1 MCTTDYA
8 NPAVMVPINKAAT
21 KLVNL
26 TDKTCEDIPMYRK
39 DHNGRAIKVKM
50 FKKEKVLTG
59 KYLFVVKYLQW
70 KRDFSNPLG
79 IVVRSLSRGHDLRSS
94 MEIAYAEHGVRRE
107 FREQTLRYVEDHF
120 PLGWTI
126 PEVERNNRTKVSD
139 AITIDPPTSM
149 DLDDA
154 LTIENISPSTF
165 RLGIHIADASFFVR
179 PNTPLDD
186 EAFSRCSSYYPQN
199 GHENVPM
206 LPRQLSEN
214 FCSLLPNKDRLAVSV
229 FATINEEGI
238 LVDKPEIKRTIVRS
252 CCRLSYAEAQMI
264 IDEKDASTSEISE
277 DIKGKVRRLSSLAQ
291 KSRFHRLRD
300 RAFDHWQNE
309 GNDFEAHELVEEWMI
324 LANQEIAKL
333 LSQKNSELALLK
345 IQLPPKD
352 HRLAEWIQMYGKYT
366 RMSLTL
372 SATFTKDTTD
382 ATPLEA
388 FHDDSIKFKIQKQVW
403 RAICQAVESN
413 DFPTLQYLI
422 CNESIHPQIATA
434 VSHFRRIQSE
444 SRCVCEGYQPPENIC
459 HYSLGIPRY
468 TQFTSPIRRYIDIVV
483 HRLLIGLVLT
493 SSTNYAV
500 NLPTKDEV
508 LKVCRRYTFI
518 QDNARKF
525 EKYCRRIHLATQLQ
539 QRCRETRVFIESIQH
554 QSMCL
559 QILNREDDLLATRNK
574 RIALSHLNLL
584 TVDEKKEIQG
594 DEQSII
600 LKWKIRKYVA
610 PDLKRDTTESST
622 SIYNGID
629 EVIEIPL
636 DVWVSVLDMIRAN
649 DKENLTTT
657 IKEVKEKLSTVPSNR
672 GKDTSAQTSF
682 GHVHG
687 IHYKHPHHNDE
698 AQPSSEATV
707 DHFYEKK
714 VTLRKYD
721 FLSVQLCPHMIRGIL
736 EPDVQ
741 VFKVDAHLNVCIE
754 HRKYP
759 RESFSHTA
767 RHQASRE
774 RYESID
780 EYVEAWK
787 PVLAME
793 AATEAVKE
801 NDGFT
806 IENLN
811 VVWKHK
817 ADSAR
822 GEFKLPFSYCQSRQL
837 NFYEGDLVCIRM
849 SYSKTS
855 PPSGESESH
864 GKVFTLSQYSC
875 QSMALL

>member
-26 TDKTCEDIPMYRK
+26 TDKACEDIPMYRK

-50 FKKEKVLTG
+50 FKKEKVLSG

-107 FREQTLRYVEDHF
+107 FREQTLRYVEDNF
-120 PLGWTI
+120 PPGWTI

-139 AITIDPPTSM
+139 AITIDPPTSL

-165 RLGIHIADASFFVR
+165 RLGIHISDASFFVR

-229 FATINEEGI
+229 FATISEEGK
-238 LVDKPEIKRTIVRS
+238 LVGEPQIKRTVVRS
-252 CCRLSYAEAQMI
+252 CCRLSYAKAQMI
-264 IDEKDASTSEISE
+264 IDEKDASTSEIPE
-277 DIKGKVRRLSSLAQ
+277 EIKGKVRRLSSLAQ

-309 GNDFEAHELVEEWMI
+309 GKDFEAHELVEEWMI
-324 LANQEIAKL
+324 LANEEIAKL
-333 LSQKNSELALLK
+333 LSQRNSELAPLK

-352 HRLAEWIQMYGKYT
+352 HRLAEWIQMYGKYI
-366 RMSLTL
+366 RVSLTL
-372 SATFTKDTTD
+372 SATFTKDATN
-382 ATPLEA
+382 ATPLGA

-422 CNESIHPQIATA
+422 CNESNHPQIATA
-434 VSHFRRIQSE
+434 VSNFRRIQSE
-444 SRCVCEGYQPPENIC
+444 SRCVCEGDQPPENIC

-468 TQFTSPIRRYIDIVV
+468 TQFTSPIRRYVDIVV

-508 LKVCRRYTFI
+508 LKVCRRYTFM

-525 EKYCRRIHLATQLQ
+525 EKYCRRIHLATELQ
-539 QRCRETRVFIESIQH
+539 QQCRETRVFIESIQH
-554 QSMCL
+554 QSLCL
-559 QILNREDDLLATRNK
+559 QILNGEDDLLANRNK
-574 RIALSHLNLL
+574 RISLSHLNLL
-584 TVDEKKEIQG
+584 TVEKKETQSE
-594 DEQSII
+594 EQSII

-610 PDLKRDTTESST
+610 PDFKRDATEL
-622 SIYNGID
+622 SISNYGGID
-629 EVIEIPL
+629 EVIEIPSN
-636 DVWVSVLDMIRAN
+636 VWVSVLDMVRAN
-649 DKENLTTT
+649 DKENLMTT
-657 IKEVKEKLSTVPSNR
+657 IKEVKEKLSAMPSNR
-672 GKDTSAQTSF
+672 RKDTSAQTKSF
-682 GHVHG
+682 GQVHG

-698 AQPSSEATV
+698 AQPSSEGAV

-714 VTLRKYD
+714 VTLRRYD
-721 FLSVQLCPHMIRGIL
+721 FLSVQLYPHMIRGIL
-736 EPDVQ
+736 EPEVQ
-741 VFKVDAHLNVCIE
+741 VFKVDAHLNICIE
-754 HRKYP
+754 HRKHP

-787 PVLAME
+787 PVIAME

-806 IENLN
+806 IENLK
-811 VVWKHK
+811 VLWKHK
-817 ADSAR
+817 ADSTR
-822 GEFKLPFSYCQSRQL
+822 GEFELPFSYCDSRQL
-837 NFYEGDLVCIRM
+837 NFHGGDLVCIRM
-849 SYSKTS
+849 SYCETS
-855 PPSGESESH
+855 PSSVESESH

-875 QSMALL
+875 A

>member
-26 TDKTCEDIPMYRK
+26 TDKACEDIPMYRK

-50 FKKEKVLTG
+50 FKKEKVLSG

-107 FREQTLRYVEDHF
+107 FREQTLRYVEDNF
-120 PLGWTI
+120 PPGWTI

-139 AITIDPPTSM
+139 AITIDPPTSL

-214 FCSLLPNKDRLAVSV
+214 FCSLLPNEDRLAVSV
-229 FATINEEGI
+229 FATINEEGK
-238 LVDKPEIKRTIVRS
+238 LVGKPEIKRTVVRS

-264 IDEKDASTSEISE
+264 IDEKDATTSEISE
-277 DIKGKVRRLSSLAQ
+277 DIRGKVRRLSSLAQ
-291 KSRFHRLRD
+291 KSRSHRLRD

-324 LANQEIAKL
+324 LANEEIAKV
-333 LSQKNSELALLK
+333 LSQENSELALLK

-352 HRLAEWIQMYGKYT
+352 HRLAEWIEMYGKYT

-388 FHDDSIKFKIQKQVW
+388 FHDESITFKIQRQVW

-422 CNESIHPQIATA
+422 CNESNHPQIATA
-434 VSHFRRIQSE
+434 VSNFRRIQSE
-444 SRCVCEGYQPPENIC
+444 SRCVCEGDQPPENIC

-468 TQFTSPIRRYIDIVV
+468 TQFTSPIRRYVDIVV

-508 LKVCRRYTFI
+508 LKVCRRYTFM

-525 EKYCRRIHLATQLQ
+525 EKYCRRIHLATELQ
-539 QRCRETRVFIESIQH
+539 QQCRETRVFIESIQH
-554 QSMCL
+554 QSLCL
-559 QILNREDDLLATRNK
+559 QILNGEDDLLANRNK
-574 RIALSHLNLL
+574 RISLSHLNLL
-584 TVDEKKEIQG
+584 TVEKKETQSE
-594 DEQSII
+594 EQSII

-610 PDLKRDTTESST
+610 PDFKRDATEL
-622 SIYNGID
+622 SISNYGGID
-629 EVIEIPL
+629 EVIEIPSN
-636 DVWVSVLDMIRAN
+636 VWVSVLDMVRAN
-649 DKENLTTT
+649 DKENLMTT
-657 IKEVKEKLSTVPSNR
+657 IKEVKEKLRAMPSNR
-672 GKDTSAQTSF
+672 RKDTSAQTKSF
-682 GHVHG
+682 GQVHG

-698 AQPSSEATV
+698 AQPSSEGAV

-714 VTLRKYD
+714 VTLRRYD

-736 EPDVQ
+736 EPEVQ
-741 VFKVDAHLNVCIE
+741 VFKVDAHLNICIQ
-754 HRKYP
+754 HRKHP

-774 RYESID
+774 WYESIH

-806 IENLN
+806 IENLK
-811 VVWKHK
+811 VLWKHK
-817 ADSAR
+817 ADSTR
-822 GEFKLPFSYCQSRQL
+822 GEFELPFSYCDSRQL
-837 NFYEGDLVCIRM
+837 NFHGGDLVCIRM
-849 SYSKTS
+849 SYCETS
-855 PPSGESESH
+855 PSSVESESH
-864 GKVFTLSQYSC
+864 GKVFTLFQYSC
-875 QSMALL
+875 A